1 LIDFL
6 QIGVGALPLAAAY
19 DVLRASS
26 TAVRIKGVILAVVG
40 ALLYLLLYQPMMSVG
55 LGIVD
60 ADTAQILIATRNL
73 IAPRIENP
81 TLGVIWSLLLVANVV
96 LVFTGTR
103 IQEFT
108 VGKRVL
114 RIAFWIISVYLTF
127 EAFLSVGGW
136 GLLLLLITSLVAA
149 LESGY
154 THVEHL

>member
-1 LIDFL
+1 MIDFL

-26 TAVRIKGVILAVVG
+26 IAVRIKGVILAVVG

-60 ADTAQILIATRNL
+60 ADMAQILIATRNL
-73 IAPRIENP
+73 ISPRIESP

-114 RIAFWIISVYLTF
+114 RIAFWIISLYLAF

-136 GLLLLLITSLVAA
+136 GLLLLLIGSLVAA
-149 LESGY
+149 LGSGY